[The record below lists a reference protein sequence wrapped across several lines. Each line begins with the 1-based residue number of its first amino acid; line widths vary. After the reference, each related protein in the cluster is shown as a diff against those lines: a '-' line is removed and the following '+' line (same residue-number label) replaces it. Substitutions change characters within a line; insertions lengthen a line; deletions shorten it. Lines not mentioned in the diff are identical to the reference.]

1 MQKVSDSLAA
11 FLVFASRFTFA
22 LTLSAH
28 LFQFSAHTLFPLPAV
43 FVITNGVPKD
53 FIVKVFGVCTPEVM
67 DQFAEHIVGLVL
79 PVHIYYM
86 LTIAK
91 WQTNLTDSKP

>member
-53 FIVKVFGVCTPEVM
+53 FIVKVFGVCIPEVM
-67 DQFAEHIVGLVL
+67 DQFAEQLSDISAVEKAPKVEGRSLTMVL
-79 PVHIYYM
+79 
-86 LTIAK
+86 AEK
-91 WQTNLTDSKP
+91 KKK